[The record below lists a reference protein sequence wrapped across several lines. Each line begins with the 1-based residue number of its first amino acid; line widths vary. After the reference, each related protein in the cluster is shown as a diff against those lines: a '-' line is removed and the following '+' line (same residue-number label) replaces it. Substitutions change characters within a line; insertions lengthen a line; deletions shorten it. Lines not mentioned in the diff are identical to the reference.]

1 MRENNFN
8 FFSNELLQQLLP
20 NAVEVLN
27 LNERLALGALG
38 EKETLAS
45 LFRKARP
52 FKDKCFITYEVA

>member
-20 NAVEVLN
+20 NPVEVLN

-38 EKETLAS
+38 EKEALAS
-45 LFRKARP
+45 GP
-52 FKDKCFITYEVA
+52 